1 MKRIFLISGLV
12 FLVLVTAVVTVPFLV
27 PNSVYKAQ
35 IEKAATNALGRDVDV
50 AGDVSI
56 SVFPGISASVAIV
69 SVANPEGFAEKHMIT
84 AGALKGSVRLLPLL
98 SRKVEI
104 NELEF
109 VDADVRLVRLADGR
123 ANWMF
128 GTDEEP
134 TPAPSED
141 GEAQGFSTTIGKFA
155 LENASLSYEDAQSG
169 ASYRVTE
176 LDAETGFRSL
186 EDVLSLKA
194 RGVFQGE
201 PLQIDLK
208 FTTPHSFLN
217 EAESTLSFKL
227 SSDLGRADY
236 EGLVS
241 NGDEIGLNGH
251 FNISAPQLGEI
262 ARFLDL
268 DLGINLAPLGGLQL
282 TGDVNGALSAL
293 VFDFD
298 SLELKAEGLSATYAG
313 SLSPDADVQ
322 GNGQLKLSVR
332 DLARLL
338 REIGMPIEQLAPVQ
352 QVTLSSNV
360 SGSLLQPSFSNLDL
374 RTTGPNLETSYKGNL
389 SLAGKGRVDG
399 DLSVQSGQVRSVL
412 RQIGV
417 ELPEGDTLKSAK
429 VQGKASGTFDNL
441 MINAGTYTVDQTSAT
456 GAMGVDLTGSAPR
469 IIADLET
476 DTLDLSPFLGGGQQG
491 QSTQGGGWSDTT
503 LDLEGL
509 KLVNADIAL
518 KANQVSI
525 GAIKL
530 TDSILNAKLSNGRLT
545 TDLDQFKAFGGAWS
559 GAMTV
564 DASTP
569 VPTFGFN
576 LDASS
581 VAAGPLLTTL
591 ASFDKLTGTGGVSIN
606 LDANG
611 STISQI
617 VNQLDGTVQ
626 LNLQNG
632 ALKGVNLGQ
641 LVRTAST
648 LSEQLASGNL
658 TLASLGTV
666 VSPQAE
672 TDFTAFNASL
682 DISDG
687 IGRIGQ
693 MKLANSVLDVT
704 GTGQINLGG
713 RTLDLRLVPAVDRT
727 GSGSASTVQLNGIPI
742 PLRVSGNWAA
752 PSFSPDFSGVQAALR
767 QQIRDQAVDRLSER
781 LDGDLGSIVSGAL
794 GRDRPATTTD
804 NASGEASGSETS
816 PDEASETADAE
827 ETPQEENPREKLVKD
842 ALGSIFGPN

>member
-12 FLVLVTAVVTVPFLV
+12 FLVFVAAIIAVPFLV

-35 IEKAATNALGRDVDV
+35 IEKAATNALGRDVEV

-56 SVFPGISASVAIV
+56 SVFPGISASVADV
-69 SVANPEGFAEKHMIT
+69 SVANPDGFADDHMIT
-84 AGALKGSVRLLPLL
+84 AGALKGSVRLWPLL

-128 GTDEEP
+128 GTGEEP
-134 TPAPSED
+134 APEPDED
-141 GEAQGFSTTIGKFA
+141 ENAQAFSTTIGKFA
-155 LENASLSYEDAQSG
+155 LQNASLSYDDAQTG

-186 EDVLSLKA
+186 DDTLSLKA
-194 RGVFQGE
+194 RGVFQDE
-201 PLQIDLK
+201 PLAVDLK
-208 FTTPHSFLN
+208 FTTPQSFLN
-217 EAESTLSFKL
+217 ESGGTLIFKL
-227 SSDLGRADY
+227 SSDMGRAEY

-241 NGDEIGLNGH
+241 NGDEIGLDGH

-268 DLGINLAPLGGLQL
+268 DVGINLEPLGGLQL
-282 TGDVNGALSAL
+282 AGEVKGGLSAL

-298 SLELKAEGLSATYAG
+298 SLELKAEALSATYSG
-313 SLSPDADVQ
+313 TFSPADNLQ
-322 GNGQLKLSVR
+322 SDGQLKLSVR
-332 DLARLL
+332 DLASLL
-338 REIGMPIEQLAPVQ
+338 QEIGMPVEQLAPVQ
-352 QVTLSSNV
+352 QLTLSSNV
-360 SGSLLQPSFSNLDL
+360 SGALLQPSLSNLDV
-374 RTTGPNLETSYKGNL
+374 RTSGPNLETSYKGNL
-389 SLAGKGRVDG
+389 SLAGKGRIDG
-399 DLSVQSGQVRSVL
+399 DVSLQSGQVRSVL
-412 RQIGV
+412 KQLGV
-417 ELPEGDTLKSAK
+417 ELPEGDTLKTAK

-441 MINAGTYTVDQTSAT
+441 LISAGTYAVDQTNAT
-456 GAMGVDLTGSAPR
+456 GSMGVDLTRAAPR
-469 IIADLET
+469 IIADLQT
-476 DTLDLSPFLGGGQQG
+476 DTLDLSPFLGSSQSQPG
-491 QSTQGGGWSDTT
+491 QSSGWSNTA

-518 KANQVSI
+518 RANQVSF

-530 TDSILNAKLSNGRLT
+530 SDSVLKAKLNDGRLT
-545 TDLDQFKAFGGAWS
+545 TDFDQFKAFGGAWS
-559 GAMTV
+559 GAMSV
-564 DASTP
+564 DASTS

-576 LDASS
+576 LDADS
-581 VAAGPLLTTL
+581 VAAGPLLTAL
-591 ASFDKLTGTGGVSIN
+591 ASFDKLTGTGGVSIK
-606 LDANG
+606 LDAHG
-611 STISQI
+611 STINQI

-641 LVRTAST
+641 LVRTAGT
-648 LSEQLASGNL
+648 LSEQLAAGNL

-693 MKLANSVLDVT
+693 MKLANSVLDVS
-704 GTGQINLGG
+704 GSGQINLGG
-713 RTLDLRLVPAVDRT
+713 RTLDLRLVPAIDRT
-727 GSGSASTVQLNGIPI
+727 GSGTASTVQLNGIPI

-767 QQIRDQAVDRLSER
+767 QQIRDQAVDRVTER
-781 LDGDLGSIVSGAL
+781 LDGELGSIVSGAL
-794 GRDRPATTTD
+794 GRDRPATTPNTAGGGPAEPD
-804 NASGEASGSETS
+804 ASA
-816 PDEASETADAE
+816 DETAEPAE
-827 ETPQEENPREKLVKD
+827 PEEEPEEEDPREKLVRD